1 MLQAAAAYLVDL
13 LVKHDER
20 LRARPDPPDPTLP
33 PVLQP
38 GLPGRPA
45 AGATR
50 PQPMGLPYDAAPVAV
65 SSAGPGHGVPA
76 HGTAAGESKDYPSKG
91 FAGPA
96 EGAQPGEGAWAAHG
110 AQGGYGMGY
119 AAADEPPPPSRAGS
133 GGWFRRRRQ

>member
-1 MLQAAAAYLVDL
+1 MDL

-38 GLPGRPA
+38 GLPS
-45 AGATR
+45 TR
-50 PQPMGLPYDAAPVAV
+50 PQPMDLPYDAAPAAV
-65 SSAGPGHGVPA
+65 SSAGTGHGVPA
-76 HGTAAGESKDYPSKG
+76 HGTAAGEGKDDPSKG

-96 EGAQPGEGAWAAHG
+96 EGAQSGEGAWAAHG

-119 AAADEPPPPSRAGS
+119 AAADEPPPPSRAGG
-133 GGWFRRRRQ
+133 GGWFGRRRR